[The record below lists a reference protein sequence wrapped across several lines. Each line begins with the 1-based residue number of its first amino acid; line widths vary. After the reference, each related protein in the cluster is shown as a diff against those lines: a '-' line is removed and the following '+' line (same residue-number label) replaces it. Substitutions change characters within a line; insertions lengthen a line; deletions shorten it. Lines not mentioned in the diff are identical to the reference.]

1 MSFPLE
7 GGCDCR
13 EVRYRMQSAPLFVPN
28 ALIESE
34 RLAVRGAQPGLVDT
48 PTKSGTA
55 SKRRRAFLPQ
65 LEAYQAALKRKHG

>member
-1 MSFPLE
+1 VL
-7 GGCDCR
+7 
-13 EVRYRMQSAPLFVPN
+13 
-28 ALIESE
+28 
-34 RLAVRGAQPGLVDT
+34 GAQPGLVDT